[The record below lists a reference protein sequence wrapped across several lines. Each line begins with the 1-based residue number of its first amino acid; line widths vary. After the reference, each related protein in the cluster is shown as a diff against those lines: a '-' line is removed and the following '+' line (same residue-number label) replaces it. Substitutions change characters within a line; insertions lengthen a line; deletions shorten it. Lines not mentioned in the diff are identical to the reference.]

1 MLQVVDVVGGV
12 GTVAVPDA
20 LFGLRLDAE
29 RWGPGSDAIAR
40 KCRFAFAVVAAER
53 WGTGSLRLP
62 LCRILIAFSRDLIA
76 FCRRFDSAQGRF
88 DGFLIARPFMML
100 PVARE
105 ESYAYR

>member
-1 MLQVVDVVGGV
+1 MKDAVVV
-12 GTVAVPDA
+12 
-20 LFGLRLDAE
+20 AE